1 MESVQVNIDSYDEQ
15 NHSVVA
21 HFTGTENGVEYT
33 TPKYAFSAANYDSNS
48 IEDLVKKL
56 AQTGL
61 AYLQQEAAKQ
71 KSTSDSNFIEQLK
84 SLNSTTH
91 TFDPAD
97 LTPPPV
103 QPINVGVADNLEIQ
117 L

>member
-1 MESVQVNIDSYDEQ
+1 MQSVQVHVDSYDEQ

-21 HFTGTENGVEYT
+21 HFTGIEDGVEYT
-33 TPKYAFSAANYDSNS
+33 TPKYSFSAANYDSTS
-48 IEDLVKKL
+48 VVDMVKKL

-71 KSTSDSNFIEQLK
+71 KSSRDSDFIEQLK
-84 SLNSTTH
+84 NLNSTTH
-91 TFDPAD
+91 SFDSTD

-103 QPINVGVADNLEIQ
+103 QPVNVGVADNLEIQ
-117 L
+117 I

>member
-15 NHSVVA
+15 THSVVA
-21 HFTGTENGVEYT
+21 HFTGIEDGVEYT
-33 TPKYAFSAANYDSNS
+33 TPKYAFSASNYDSTS
-48 IEDLVKKL
+48 IDDLIKKL

-71 KSTSDSNFIEQLK
+71 KSTNNTSFIDQLK

-91 TFDPAD
+91 LFNSTD
-97 LTPPPV
+97 LIPPPV
-103 QPINVGVADNLEIQ
+103 QPINVGVADNLEIEI
-117 L
+117 